1 VRKGYICLNIKQ
13 LIKAILMLKIYTLLV
28 LIVQY
33 LVSFAQASD
42 SRLDSSD
49 IIHFDLN
56 LSIKNLPS
64 KNISGLARIIFKSK
78 VSDLTYARFDLEA
91 LNVDSVKSNQ
101 LHLSFNQ
108 KGNSLLVSF
117 IQPLKMND
125 TITIEI
131 FYNGQPISDN
141 RWGGFY
147 YSGQY
152 AFNMGV
158 GFDAKP
164 HNFGRC
170 WFPCYDNFIER
181 ATVSTHITTDSGF
194 MAVCGGLPQPKTT
207 NPDGSITWHWNL
219 SQAVPS
225 YLVSVAVGKY
235 ALVNQNNVLPVE
247 TYLASEPRDTQN
259 FKLSFANLKKAY
271 DTFVK
276 LFGPYR
282 FDRVGFVGVP
292 FNAGAMEHATNI
304 AYPLYAVNGALDNET
319 LMAHELSHHWWGDL
333 ATCRTA
339 EDMWINEGW
348 ASYCEALFL
357 EAAYGKQAY
366 KNDILS
372 KNIYVQRYA
381 HIRDSGFRAVSGVPH
396 AFTYGDHVYKKG
408 ALMMH
413 NLRTY
418 MGDSAFFNACRAFLS
433 KYAFSDVSTDDFR
446 NTFSSH
452 ADSTLIANFI
462 DQWIKKSGTPAFK
475 VTQIQK
481 KPNGSSW
488 DVTIF
493 VQQLLR
499 TAGQLYTQVPLEITL
514 GNEITKQS
522 STIYFKGNS
531 SSNTEIFNFT
541 LPFEPKLIILNPE
554 QAIAYGVTQQT
565 DTIISTGLKQFPN
578 ALITLTNLTIPAASK
593 NITHI
598 EHIWARADQNY
609 CIIPGLYVSNY
620 RHWKVSGIWADGF
633 KAEAFL
639 NFDGS
644 RPSNG
649 GFLDHTLIGQTEDSL
664 VLVYRADANAT
675 WAIVNDTLALRQTGP
690 STTDKIGRFWV
701 KNLKQGEYALA
712 CFNKN
717 LAGIRKTENYPN
729 QKRFM
734 ILPNPANN
742 MIQIKSGSDIK
753 SRKRITIY
761 NSEGKLMMD
770 AVWPDDDMIQIS
782 KLPTG
787 SYHVLL
793 HCTDY
798 SELNKLIIA
807 R

>member
-1 VRKGYICLNIKQ
+1 MKLHFLILILSFIALENKCLSQ
-13 LIKAILMLKIYTLLV
+13 SA
-28 LIVQY
+28 
-33 LVSFAQASD
+33 D
-42 SRLDSSD
+42 SRCDSTD
-49 IIHFDLN
+49 ILHFDIN
-56 LSIKNLPS
+56 LSLKNLPS
-64 KNISGLARIIFKSK
+64 KSISGLTRITFKSK
-78 VSDLTYARFDLEA
+78 VSELAYARFDLEA
-91 LNVDSVKSNQ
+91 LQVDSVKLAQS
-101 LHLSFNQ
+101 HLPFSQN
-108 KGNSLLVSF
+108 GNSLLVSF
-117 IQPLKMND
+117 IEPLKIYD
-125 TITIEI
+125 TIVIEI
-131 FYNGQPISDN
+131 FYKGQPVSDK

-147 YSGQY
+147 FSGQY
-152 AFNMGV
+152 AFNLGV

-181 ATVSTHITTDSGF
+181 ASVSTHITTDSGF
-194 MAVCGGLPQPKTT
+194 MAVCGGLPLPEIT

-219 SQAVPS
+219 SQAIPS

-235 ALVNQNNVLPVE
+235 ASVNLNNILPIN
-247 TYLASEPRDTQN
+247 TYLVAEPRDTQN
-259 FKLSFANLKKAY
+259 FKLSFTNLKKAY
-271 DTFVK
+271 ETFVQ

-333 ATCRTA
+333 ATCRTS

-366 KNDILS
+366 NNDILS
-372 KNIYVQRYA
+372 KNMYVQRYA

-396 AFTYGDHVYKKG
+396 SFTYGDHVYKKG
-408 ALMMH
+408 ALMLH

-433 KYAFSDVSTDDFR
+433 KYTFNDVSTEDLR
-446 NTFSSH
+446 NTFSDY

-462 DQWIKKSGTPAFK
+462 DQWIKKAGTPAFK
-475 VTQIQK
+475 VNQIQK
-481 KPNGSSW
+481 KQNGSNW
-488 DVTIF
+488 DVTVV

-499 TAGQLYTQVPLEITL
+499 TPGQMYTQVPLELTL
-514 GNEITKQS
+514 GNGIYKQS
-522 STIYFKGNS
+522 AIIYFKGNS
-531 SSNTEIFNFT
+531 SSNTEDFNFT
-541 LPFEPKLIILNPE
+541 LSFEPQLAMLNAR
-554 QAIAYGVTQQT
+554 QTMAYGVTQQT
-565 DTIISTGLKQFPN
+565 DTIISTGLKQYPN
-578 ALITLTNLTIPAASK
+578 AFITLTNLTIPAASK
-593 NITHI
+593 NITHL

-609 CIIPGLYVSNY
+609 CIIPGLFVSNY

-633 KAEAFL
+633 KAEAFI

-664 VLVYRADANAT
+664 VLVYRPDANAN
-675 WAIVNDTLALRQTGP
+675 WIIVHDTLALKQTGP

-701 KNLKQGEYALA
+701 KNLKQGEYAMA

-717 LAGIRKTENYPN
+717 LAKIRKTESKAHHN
-729 QKRFM
+729 RFVIM
-734 ILPNPANN
+734 PNPANN
-742 MIQIKSGSDIK
+742 MIHIKAGNDII
-753 SRKRITIY
+753 SRERITIY
-761 NSEGKLMMD
+761 NNEGKLMMD
-770 AVWPDDDMIQIS
+770 AAWPEDDMMQIS
-782 KLPTG
+782 QLPAG
-787 SYHVLL
+787 NFYVML
-793 HCTDY
+793 HCTGY
-798 SELNKLIIA
+798 SELHKLMIA

>member
-1 VRKGYICLNIKQ
+1 MKLYL
-13 LIKAILMLKIYTLLV
+13 LILILSFKALV
-28 LIVQY
+28 NKSL
-33 LVSFAQASD
+33 AQSVD
-42 SRLDSSD
+42 SRCDSTD
-49 IIHFDLN
+49 LLHFDIN
-56 LSIKNLPS
+56 LSIKDLPS
-64 KNISGLARIIFKSK
+64 KRISGFTRIILKSK
-78 VSDLTYARFDLEA
+78 VNELAYAQFDLEA
-91 LNVDSVKSNQ
+91 LEVDSVKLDQAQ
-101 LHLSFNQ
+101 LPFSQN
-108 KGNSLLVSF
+108 GNSLLVSF
-117 IQPLKMND
+117 IKPLKIND
-125 TITIEI
+125 TVAIEI
-131 FYNGQPISDN
+131 FYKGQPVADN

-147 YSGQY
+147 FSGQY
-152 AFNMGV
+152 AFNLGV
-158 GFDAKP
+158 GFDTKP

-181 ATVSTHITTDSGF
+181 ASVSTHITTDSGF
-194 MAVCGGLPQPKTT
+194 MAICGGLPEPKTA

-219 SQAVPS
+219 SQAIPS

-235 ALVNQNNVLPVE
+235 VLVNQNNVLPIE

-259 FKLSFANLKKAY
+259 FKLSFTNLKKAY
-271 DTFVK
+271 ETFVH

-366 KNDILS
+366 NNDILS
-372 KNIYVQRYA
+372 KNMYVQRYA
-381 HIRDSGFRAVSGVPH
+381 HIRDSGFRAISGVPH
-396 AFTYGDHVYKKG
+396 SFTYGDHVYKKG

-433 KYAFSDVSTDDFR
+433 KYTFNDVSTEDLR
-446 NTFSSH
+446 NTFSAY

-462 DQWIKKSGTPAFK
+462 DQWIKNPGTPAFK
-475 VTQIQK
+475 VTQMQK
-481 KPNGSSW
+481 KQNGSNW
-488 DVTIF
+488 DVTIL

-499 TAGQLYTQVPLEITL
+499 TPGQMYTQVPLEITF
-514 GNEITKQS
+514 GNGISKQS
-522 STIYFKGNS
+522 SIIYFKGNS
-531 SSNTEIFNFT
+531 SSNTEVFNFT
-541 LPFEPKLIILNPE
+541 MAFEPQLAILNAR
-554 QAIAYGVTQQT
+554 QTIAYGVTQQT
-565 DTIISTGLKQFPN
+565 DTIISTGLKQYSN
-578 ALITLTNLTIPAASK
+578 AFITLTNLTIPAASK

-620 RHWKVSGIWADGF
+620 RHWKVSGIWGDGF

-664 VLVYRADANAT
+664 VLVYRPDANSI
-675 WAIVNDTLALRQTGP
+675 WAIVHDTLALKQTGP

-717 LAGIRKTENYPN
+717 LAGIKATKNRTNN
-729 QKRFM
+729 NRFL
-734 ILPNPANN
+734 IIPNPANN
-742 MIQIKSGSDIK
+742 IINIKAGSDTI
-753 SRKRITIY
+753 SRERITIY
-761 NSEGKLMMD
+761 NNEGKLIMD
-770 AVWPDDDMIQIS
+770 VAWPDDDMMQIF
-782 KLPTG
+782 KLPAG
-787 SYHVLL
+787 SYHVML
-793 HCTDY
+793 HCTGY
-798 SELNKLIIA
+798 SELHKLIIA